1 MEVIEG
7 GITAP
12 QGFKASGVSAGIKK
26 NNKKDVALVYS
37 ENMCSAASVYTI
49 NKFKAAPLVVT
60 EENLKNKKAKAIVI
74 NSGVANACMGE
85 QGYEDAKMMAK
96 LTAET
101 LSINPEDVIVA
112 STGVIGVALP
122 MEEVTKGIRAASKEL
137 ALDGSKN
144 AAEAIMT
151 TDSVQKELACKVK
164 IAGSEIKIGA
174 MAKGSGMI
182 HPNMATMLGFITTD
196 ANIEEDCL
204 ADLLKEAVEASFNMI
219 SVDGDT
225 STNDMVA
232 ILANGLAANE
242 EINESSEYL
251 SVFKDALTHVCTE
264 LAKLIAQDGEGAT
277 KLLEIEVIGAQSLKD
292 ARLGARSICSSSL
305 VKTAMFGEDANWGR
319 IVTALGNS
327 GAEVDP
333 SKVDVYLGDLLMA
346 KAGTGLVFDEA
357 KALSI
362 LKEKNVKVRVDLK
375 LGDFSA
381 KSWGC
386 DLSYKY
392 VEINAEYRS

>member
-1 MEVIEG
+1 MELIAG

-26 NNKKDVALVYS
+26 NNKKDLAIVCS
-37 ENMCSAASVYTI
+37 ENICKAASVYTI

-60 EENLKNKKAKAIVI
+60 EENLWNKKAQAIVI
-74 NSGVANACMGE
+74 NSGVANACMGD
-85 QGYEDAKMMAK
+85 QGYEDAKIMAK
-96 LTAET
+96 LTGHA
-101 LSINPEDVIVA
+101 LNISPEDVIVA

-122 MEEVTKGIRAASKEL
+122 MEKVREGIGLASKQI
-137 ALDGSKN
+137 ALDGNKD

-151 TDSVQKELACKVK
+151 TDSVLKELAYKVK
-164 IAGSEIKIGA
+164 IGDSEIKIGA

-182 HPNMATMLGFITTD
+182 HPNMATMLGFITSD
-196 ANIEEDCL
+196 ANIEENCL
-204 ADLLKEAVEASFNMI
+204 ELVLKEAVESSFNMI

-232 ILANGLAANE
+232 VLANGLANNA
-242 EINESSEYL
+242 EINENSKYF
-251 SVFKDALTHVCTE
+251 SVFKDAITTVCTE

-277 KLLEIEVIGAQSLKD
+277 KLLEIEVVGALSLKD
-292 ARLGARSICSSSL
+292 ARLGARAICSSNL

-327 GAEVDP
+327 GAQVDP
-333 SKVDVYLGDLLMA
+333 AKVDVYVGNLLMA
-346 KAGTGLVFDEA
+346 KSGTGLVFDEA

-362 LKEKNVKVRVDLK
+362 LKEKEVKLRVNLN
-375 LGDFSA
+375 LGNYSA

-386 DLSYKY
+386 DLSFEY
-392 VEINAEYRS
+392 VKINAEYRS